1 MLAAELQRLALQWQR
16 EGREATWVEL
26 VEVQGSA
33 PRPAGTG
40 MLVTATAAFGSI
52 GGGHLEW
59 QALRLAR
66 EGRHGEHR
74 FALGPS
80 LGQCCGGSV
89 RLQLRP
95 LAQWQPSALPPPRFH
110 LELYGAG
117 HVGRAVIRLLA
128 DLPCTARW
136 IDAREDEAFPPLP
149 PHIEA
154 LHSDGAE
161 PCPPQAHVR
170 VMTHRHDLDLRIAEQ
185 LLREGRCASLG
196 VIGSASKA
204 ARFRQ
209 QLQRL
214 GLPAERLQCPTGLSG
229 IEGKEP
235 AVIALAVVAELLQLG
250 SAKR

>member
-1 MLAAELQRLALQWQR
+1 MLDAELQRLALQWQR
-16 EGREATWVEL
+16 ERREATWVEL
-26 VEVQGSA
+26 VEVKGSA

-66 EGRHGEHR
+66 EGRYGEHR

-89 RLQLRP
+89 RLQLLP
-95 LAQWQPSALPPPRFH
+95 LAQWRPSVLPPPRFH

-117 HVGRAVIRLLA
+117 HVGRAVVRLLA

-136 IDAREDEAFPPLP
+136 IDAREDEAFPALP

-161 PCPPQAHVR
+161 PCPPLAHVR

-209 QLQRL
+209 QLARQ
-214 GLPAERLQCPTGLSG
+214 GLPAERLQCPTGLRG
-229 IEGKEP
+229 IAGKEP
-235 AVIALAVVAELLQLG
+235 AVIALAVVAELLG
-250 SAKR
+250 MDSRRP